1 MATAAIWT
9 EPHAPQCRLFIAQFV
24 NNSRI
29 ILAKQTPQFSCIANH
44 TAGRLPFQTFPPPP
58 PPSWD
63 PPHAPCLQES
73 PFPLET
79 ISLESSEGTC
89 PAPGPQVTRDRQAQ
103 DCSTGRGCSA
113 LAATPQRME
122 RRNVWALSNT
132 PPAPLYSARGPC
144 QGCWGTAAVCYRRA
158 FLGHPG
164 KQDCFS
170 ITHGA
175 CSEISCP
182 HLSQE
187 QGVRRGGRRK
197 ATLAHPK
204 HLL

>member
-1 MATAAIWT
+1 MQTVYCSVCQQFQNNPCKTNTPVQLHRKPHSWKAAFPNI
-9 EPHAPQCRLFIAQFV
+9 
-24 NNSRI
+24 
-29 ILAKQTPQFSCIANH
+29 
-44 TAGRLPFQTFPPPP
+44 PPPP